1 MFEEMDVNRDGT
13 VDKQEFVSK
22 LTYMGIPGIMPS
34 DCGLIFDAIDIN
46 NDGVLSYNEFGMFI
60 EGAKATRQQRTQE
73 LDQGL
78 IESMTREI
86 RDLFHQFDENH
97 DGHVTADEIVKAMM
111 ALGQRITLED
121 ASNMIA

>member
-1 MFEEMDVNRDGT
+1 
-13 VDKQEFVSK
+13 
-22 LTYMGIPGIMPS
+22 
-34 DCGLIFDAIDIN
+34 
-46 NDGVLSYNEFGMFI
+46 
-60 EGAKATRQQRTQE
+60 
-73 LDQGL
+73 
-78 IESMTREI
+78 MTREI